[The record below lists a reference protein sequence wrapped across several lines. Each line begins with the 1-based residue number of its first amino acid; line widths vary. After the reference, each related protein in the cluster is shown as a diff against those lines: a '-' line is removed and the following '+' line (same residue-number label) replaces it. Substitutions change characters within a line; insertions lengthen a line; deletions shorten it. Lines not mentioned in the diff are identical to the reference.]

1 MTGNRIRDS
10 KKKSVFSGKS
20 KRRKIQHGKSGELL
34 WKKTTG

>member
-10 KKKSVFSGKS
+10 KKSVFSGKS

>member
-10 KKKSVFSGKS
+10 KRNPFFQV
-20 KRRKIQHGKSGELL
+20 KIQHGKSGELL

>member
-10 KKKSVFSGKS
+10 KRNPFFPGKS
-20 KRRKIQHGKSGELL
+20 KRREIQHGKSGELL